1 MKRWPLHKAYFWE
14 TAPFFRILLP
24 FAAGILSYDRS
35 WFFNLSGTAS
45 LIFAVVLLLVY
56 LVFVLLEK
64 SKGISALVQF
74 LLISILLLLCGYSIS
89 NISDIRNNTA
99 WFGRDV
105 SKTKSYLVRISDAP
119 AEKENTWKLK
129 VSVISCVDSGKVRP
143 TTGKAFLY
151 LFKDRF
157 PMLLHKGDTLFVP
170 GDWQPIKNAGNP
182 FEFDYAA
189 YCRRNNI
196 CYQQFCSVND
206 TRLLATH
213 DPLSTPFID
222 RVHEWCM
229 AQLALYLPEPKTR
242 GLLQAMLLGDEVN
255 LDEELLQSYSETGI
269 VHIIAI
275 SGGNVAV
282 FFFAISLL
290 LWWLK
295 LKKHLW
301 IKYAIALPLVWFYV
315 MMAGANPS
323 AIRAAVM
330 FSLLA
335 GGIMLQKSNNSL
347 NQLLATAFLLLC
359 AQPMWLFSVGFQLSF
374 VAVLSL
380 IIFYNPVYKWLSP
393 AHKITK
399 GLWSAIVASI
409 SAEILVAPLVVYY
422 FHIFPLLFIVAN
434 VAAYLFMSLVL
445 YMSMAII
452 ALSGIPVG
460 AKVIGTCTIWIVTRF
475 DRIVT
480 WLQSCNPVSFRFIML
495 TGAEMVFIYFL
506 ISGIAV
512 FLMKKN
518 KPALFT
524 GTMAACLLLLCFCK
538 GQWSRMHQHRLIVY
552 NTGKANHIELIKGG
566 DYAVLYKDTGSQKKA
581 DYIIKPSHIG
591 WRVHLPDRQ
600 AWREDSTAPREIVS
614 INGKSVLILNTVV
627 DTSIRFH
634 TDYLVVNFTGKIEAR
649 VLQRIFSPSL
659 IIIGNNYS
667 RRQQQRFKKEFAK
680 TGVLV
685 HCISEDGAFV
695 LE

>member
-24 FAAGILSYDRS
+24 FSTGIVCYDHFRYYH
-35 WFFNLSGTAS
+35 FSGTIALV
-45 LIFAVVLLLVY
+45 LIVAMLLTYLALVLLKKNKGGFAVV
-56 LVFVLLEK
+56 
-64 SKGISALVQF
+64 QF
-74 LLISILLLLCGYSIS
+74 AVISILFLLCGYSVAS
-89 NISDIRNNTA
+89 LYDVRNNKS
-99 WFGRDV
+99 WFGRDINKQKNYV
-105 SKTKSYLVRISDAP
+105 VKITYEP
-119 AEKENTWKLK
+119 AEKENTWKLP
-129 VSVISCVDSGKVRP
+129 VSVICGVDSGRVMA

-157 PMLLHKGDTLFVP
+157 PMLLHQGDTLFVP
-170 GDWQPIKNAGNP
+170 GDWQPVKNAGNP
-182 FEFDYAA
+182 FEFDYAG
-189 YCRRNNI
+189 YCSRNNI
-196 CYQQFCSVND
+196 YYQQFCSVKD
-206 TRLLATH
+206 TRLLATN
-213 DPLSTPFID
+213 DPHSTPFID
-222 RVHEWCM
+222 QAHNWCM
-229 AQLALYLPEPKTR
+229 KQLALNLPEPKTR
-242 GLLQAMLLGDEVN
+242 GLIQAMLLGDEVN

-275 SGGNVAV
+275 SGGNVAI
-282 FFFAISLL
+282 FFVAISGL

-295 LKKHLW
+295 NKKHLW

-380 IIFYNPVYKWLSP
+380 ILFYNPVYKWLSP
-393 AHKITK
+393 ANKIIK
-399 GLWSAIVASI
+399 GLWSAVVASI
-409 SAEILVAPLVVYY
+409 SAEVLVAPLVVYY

-434 VAAYLFMSLVL
+434 VAAYLFMGLVL

-452 ALSGIPVG
+452 ALSWIPI
-460 AKVIGTCTIWIVTRF
+460 ASKIIGNSTIWIVTWF
-475 DRIVT
+475 DKIVS
-480 WLQSCNPVSFRFIML
+480 WLQSCNPQSFRYIML
-495 TGAEMVFIYFL
+495 TGLELALIYFFIAG
-506 ISGIAV
+506 ISL

-518 KPALFT
+518 KTALFT
-524 GTMAACLLLLCFCK
+524 GIIAVCLLLVCFCTD
-538 GQWSRMHQHRLIVY
+538 QRSRMHQHRMIIY
-552 NTGKANHIELIKGG
+552 NAGKSNHIELISGSN
-566 DYAVLYKDTGSQKKA
+566 YTVLYKDTGSQIKT
-581 DYIIKPSHIG
+581 DYIVKPTHIG
-591 WRVHLPDRQ
+591 WRACKQ
-600 AWREDSTAPREIVS
+600 DSTKTQEIGS
-614 INGKSVLILNTVV
+614 INGKSFLILNYAA

-634 TDYLVVNFTGKIEAR
+634 TDFLIINYIGKIEAKE
-649 VLQRIFSPSL
+649 LQKIFSPSL
-659 IIIGNNYS
+659 IIIGNKYT
-667 RRQQQRFKKEFAK
+667 RRQQQRFKKDFAK
-680 TGVLV
+680 AGLQV

>member
-24 FAAGILSYDRS
+24 FAAGIVCYDRFQFYHFS
-35 WFFNLSGTAS
+35 GRLSLLFLVALMPAYLGM
-45 LIFAVVLLLVY
+45 VLLKKNKG
-56 LVFVLLEK
+56 VF
-64 SKGISALVQF
+64 AAVQF
-74 LLISILLLLCGYSIS
+74 ALISILFLLCGYSLAGLNDVQNNKS
-89 NISDIRNNTA
+89 WFGSDINNH
-99 WFGRDV
+99 
-105 SKTKSYLVRISDAP
+105 KSYLVKITDVP
-119 AEKENTWKLK
+119 AEKENTWKLP
-129 VSVISCVDSGKVRP
+129 VSVIRTVDTSGVKV

-151 LFKDRF
+151 LYKDRF

-170 GDWQPIKNAGNP
+170 GDWQPVKNAGNP

-196 CYQQFCSVND
+196 YYQQFCSLKD

-213 DPLSTPFID
+213 DPHTTPFIVRTHD
-222 RVHEWCM
+222 WCM
-229 AQLALYLPEPKTR
+229 QQLALYLPEPKTK

-275 SGGNVAV
+275 SGGNVAI
-282 FFFAISLL
+282 FFIAISVL

-295 LKKHLW
+295 NKKHLW

-335 GGIMLQKSNNSL
+335 GGIMLQKGNNSL
-347 NQLLATAFLLLC
+347 NQLLGTAFLLLC
-359 AQPMWLFSVGFQLSF
+359 AQPLWLFSVGFQLSF

-380 IIFYNPVYKWLSP
+380 ILFYNPVYKWLTP
-393 AHKITK
+393 ANKITK
-399 GLWSAIVASI
+399 GLWSAVAASI
-409 SAEILVAPLVVYY
+409 SAEVLVAPLVVYY

-434 VAAYLFMSLVL
+434 VAAYLFMSIVL

-452 ALSGIPVG
+452 ALSSIPV
-460 AKVIGTCTIWIVTRF
+460 AARIIGFCTIWIVTWF
-475 DRIVT
+475 DKVVT

-495 TGAEMVFIYFL
+495 TGLELVLIYFF
-506 ISGIAV
+506 IGGIAL
-512 FLMKKN
+512 FLIERSKT
-518 KPALFT
+518 ALFT
-524 GTMAACLLLLCFCK
+524 GMIAVCLLLVSFCND
-538 GQWSRMHQHRLIVY
+538 QWSRIHQHRMIVY
-552 NTGKANHIELIKGG
+552 NAGKANHIEVINGC
-566 DYAVLYKDTGSQKKA
+566 YYTVLNKDSGSQKKV
-581 DYIIKPSHIG
+581 DYMVKPAHIG
-591 WRVHLPDRQ
+591 WR
-600 AWREDSTAPREIVS
+600 AWSEDSMKNKENLI
-614 INGKSVLILNTVV
+614 INGKSILILNYPA
-627 DTSIRFH
+627 DTSTRFH
-634 TDYLVVNFTGKIEAR
+634 SDYLVINYTGKIDAKELR
-649 VLQRIFSPSL
+649 KIFSPTL
-659 IIIGNNYS
+659 IIIGNTFN
-667 RRQQQRFKKEFAK
+667 RRQQQRFKKDFIKA
-680 TGVLV
+680 GVPI